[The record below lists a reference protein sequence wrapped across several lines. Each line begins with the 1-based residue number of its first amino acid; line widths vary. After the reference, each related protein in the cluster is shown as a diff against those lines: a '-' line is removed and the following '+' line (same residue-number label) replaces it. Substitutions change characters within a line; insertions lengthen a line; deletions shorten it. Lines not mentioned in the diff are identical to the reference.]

1 MDHIVRSGIAPS
13 SSRES
18 AAAHS
23 EALTHNPWRKVRSRS
38 APASRVTAAALVA
51 ARGDVSGA
59 KTRPPA
65 QSQRPAARHKTPPR
79 LIYVAVGGRVIA
91 LTEARA
97 ISQPRP
103 EGGACPKGA
112 PPVSPEHHE
121 HPNDQTK
128 TDRGIDAD
136 PGPVSPGSEPQMLTP
151 RKGGY

>member
-1 MDHIVRSGIAPS
+1 MHHIGSESS
-13 SSRES
+13 SSRKS

-38 APASRVTAAALVA
+38 APAARFTAAALVA

-59 KTRPPA
+59 NRRPPS
-65 QSQRPAARHKTPPR
+65 QSQRPAARPKTPPR

-112 PPVSPEHHE
+112 PPVAPEHHE
-121 HPNDQTK
+121 HPNDQTT
-128 TDRGIDAD
+128 TDRRIDAD
-136 PGPVSPGSEPQMLTP
+136 PGPVSPGSEPQMLTL
-151 RKGGY
+151 RKGGH